1 MSQSSM
7 TCADERQLGS
17 ELAQSLGYATT
28 RSSFQDSGYNPQKIL
43 KTALEESTE
52 KGGLDELLTN
62 ALQGPAWWSYVVLR
76 YAPDLGD
83 RRDEFLNKA
92 AQDPKSA
99 LYTLKFIPDLGS
111 YRDALIARTME
122 DSGWAAS
129 ALRHIPDL
137 SQHTAASRSAA
148 TTPPVEIGWGYNTY
162 FVNQS
167 GMELWVSYNTGE
179 MGSDGS
185 ITGPHQL
192 NIGQNVGWGRGGGVI
207 TEARVWTSNPDPNND
222 QSAEGW
228 HTQTGFLGSWQL
240 PMGANGAKSWGFR
253 IDKTGFVE
261 EDQWF
266 SGGMPDNYPPSNGN

>member
-17 ELAQSLGYATT
+17 ELAEGLGYANTQ
-28 RSSFQDSGYNPQKIL
+28 SSFQDNGYNPQKIL

-62 ALQGPAWWSYVVLR
+62 ALQGPAWWAYVVLR

-83 RRDEFLNKA
+83 RRDEFLSKA

-99 LYTLKFIPDLGS
+99 LYTLKFISDLGS
-111 YRDALIARTME
+111 HREALIAKTME
-122 DSGWAAS
+122 DPGWASS
-129 ALRHIPDL
+129 AMRHIPDL
-137 SQHTAASRSAA
+137 AASRGA
-148 TTPPVEIGWGYNTY
+148 TTPPPIENGPGYNTY

-167 GMELWVSYNTGE
+167 GQELWVSYNTG
-179 MGSDGS
+179 MKGSNGS

-192 NIGQNVGWGRGGGVI
+192 NVGQNVGWGRGVGVI
-207 TEARVWTSNPDPNND
+207 SEARVWTSNPDPNND
-222 QSAEGW
+222 QPSEGW
-228 HTQTGFLGSWQL
+228 DTNAGFLDAWGL
-240 PMGANGAKSWGFR
+240 PQGANGAKSWGFR

-261 EDQWF
+261 VEQWY
-266 SGGMPDNYPPSNGN
+266 SGGMPDQYPPSNGNS